1 MKKIIPF
8 IVILLSAIL
17 AGCSGVS
24 QSDYQKVLD
33 DKVQLEAK
41 VESFQIEIN
50 ELEAKTESIQT
61 ETNKLQTQLNIYKSD
76 NSTLKSTL
84 TATYD
89 AYRYMMLYVT
99 TEVYGNTLS
108 KSEWEAYITK
118 NDHPAPTFDEVNKLL
133 SK

>member
-1 MKKIIPF
+1 MKKINL
-8 IVILLSAIL
+8 VILILFTATL

-24 QSDYQKVLD
+24 QSDYQKVSD
-33 DKVQLEAK
+33 EKVQLEAK
-41 VESFQIEIN
+41 VESFQTQIN
-50 ELEAKTESIQT
+50 ELEAKAESLQTES
-61 ETNKLQTQLNIYKSD
+61 NKLQTQLDIYKSD

-84 TATYD
+84 TTTYD

-108 KSEWEAYITK
+108 KSEWEAYIAK